1 MMEKRQVFINAI
13 MVEIQIVV
21 VSIVLIILYRFLLD
35 TIGVEQLGIWSVVLA
50 TTSLT
55 QVANLGLSGGVV
67 KFVAKYI
74 SRGESENVS
83 GVIQTATLSVATFVG
98 IILLA
103 SYPLIKW
110 LLRLVIPNQSLS
122 LAFAIL
128 PYALLSLWIMLVSSI
143 FQAGLDGY
151 QRFDIRSLLII
162 TGAIIHLLLCFVLA
176 PTYGL
181 IGVAYAR
188 VVQNIVILLCSWVLL
203 RRYLPVL
210 PFFPCSWDRKIF
222 REIIGYGLNFQIIS
236 ITIMLYDPITKGLLS
251 KFGGLSMVGYYEMAH
266 KMIQQFRGLIV
277 SANQVLVPP
286 IAALHE
292 KTPEKIQSVYLGSYQ
307 LLFYLA
313 FPLYSLV
320 IICTPTIS
328 RLWIGHYENTFVI
341 FGFLLAIGWLVNT
354 LAAPAFFANLGIGKL
369 RWNVIGHI
377 AIAVLNAALGFVS
390 GKLFGGLGV
399 VIAWVISLAA
409 GSSIVYISYHIEH
422 KIPVIELL
430 PKASRKIFI
439 ACLSGIILSAF
450 VHKQYSQLV
459 NIMQLNAMIF
469 IPFAI
474 VLSVFLWFHPLR
486 NRVIG
491 WITNDLFNRK
501 T

>member
-13 MVEIQIVV
+13 MVVIQIVV
-21 VSIVLIILYRFLLD
+21 VSVVLIFLYRFLLD

-74 SRGESENVS
+74 SREESENVS

-98 IILLA
+98 VILLV
-103 SYPLIKW
+103 SYPLVK
-110 LLRLVIPNQSLS
+110 LLIELVIPNESLS
-122 LAFAIL
+122 LALAIL
-128 PYALLSLWIMLVSSI
+128 PYALVSLWIMLVSSI

-151 QRFDIRSLLII
+151 QRFDIRSLLLMV
-162 TGAIIHLLLCFVLA
+162 GAIIHLLLCFALA

-188 VVQNIVILLCSWVLL
+188 VVQNILLLLGSWVLL

-222 REIIGYGLNFQIIS
+222 REIIGYGVNFQIIS
-236 ITIMLYDPITKGLLS
+236 VTIMLYDPITKGLLS

-266 KMIQQFRGLIV
+266 KMIRQFRGLIV

-292 KTPEKIQSVYLGSYQ
+292 KTPEKIQSVYLSSYQ
-307 LLFYLA
+307 VLFYLA
-313 FPLYSLV
+313 FPLYSSV
-320 IICTPTIS
+320 IICTPIIS
-328 RLWIGHYENTFVI
+328 RLWIGHYENMFVV
-341 FGFLLAIGWLVNT
+341 FGSLLAIGWLVNT
-354 LAAPAFFANLGIGKL
+354 LAAPAFFANLGIGEL

-377 AIAVLNAALGFVS
+377 TIGVLNGGLGFLC

-399 VIAWVISLAA
+399 VVGWVFSLAV
-409 GSSIVYISYHIEH
+409 GSSIIYISYHIKH
-422 KIPVIELL
+422 KIPAIELL

-439 ACLSGIILSAF
+439 ACLLGVFLSAF
-450 VHKQYSQLV
+450 IHKQYSHFV
-459 NIMQLNAMIF
+459 NIMQLSAMIF
-469 IPFAI
+469 VPFAI
-474 VLSVFLWFHPLR
+474 VLSIFLWFHPLR

-491 WITNDLFNRK
+491 WITNDLLRK
-501 T
+501 KL